1 MLEKIMKIKKGEEK
15 MTQEYE
21 INILSND
28 AIYREILIQ
37 EINKLKNLGYKIKET
52 KTDYEDKWL
61 VNPTVIIKG
70 EGNKIMFSG
79 LKTKNYIERKLIE
92 ISSKSSS

>member
-1 MLEKIMKIKKGEEK
+1 

-21 INILSND
+21 INILSNN

-37 EINKLKNLGYKIKET
+37 EINKLKNSGYKIKET
-52 KTDYEDKWL
+52 KTNYEDKWL

-79 LKTKNYIERKLIE
+79 LKTKNYIERKLLE
-92 ISSKSSS
+92 ICSKSSS